1 MLSRAVVPTPGLF
14 VPSTNDAISAFPRGL
29 FSSMVERNS
38 NIIGNRASIFSLSA
52 SANPSP
58 PKLPRLTDEEQS
70 ELLFAAVETRRI
82 RNLES
87 EMMMA
92 APTTTTIS
100 DSGNFRLELAKAA
113 GYGTDVDALEAAI
126 ENGHAARETL
136 VTRNMGLVHYSVD
149 DIIGK
154 NNPGGGYSGKGSYR
168 SKQPKGGRR
177 SSMLKS
183 LNREDLV
190 QEGAIGLAKAVDRFN
205 PGIGG
210 KLSTYAVYWIRA
222 AVFRCI
228 AQCDE
233 PVRVPEH
240 VWASVRKISKAA
252 HRLGIEL
259 DSSNGDGS
267 SVMNAADAKRLAEE
281 AGLTDRQFAEA
292 LKVRKRRNQGTLSFE
307 SWMQQGKSIETDI
320 WTSLSDS
327 APSLSAEND
336 QLHNTLSRFLGP
348 RELEAICWRYG
359 LSQEEMEPSHKSRPA
374 IGSKRNYLAEAER
387 ELFGNQEQQSQ
398 RQRRQQQQQPREPK
412 QPLDIPVGGKWG
424 EAMSFKEV
432 GKNMEIS
439 AEYGRKLCHRA
450 LEKLRKAANDGRLEP
465 ALLCMS

>member
-1 MLSRAVVPTPGLF
+1 
-14 VPSTNDAISAFPRGL
+14 
-29 FSSMVERNS
+29 
-38 NIIGNRASIFSLSA
+38 
-52 SANPSP
+52 
-58 PKLPRLTDEEQS
+58 
-70 ELLFAAVETRRI
+70 
-82 RNLES
+82 
-87 EMMMA
+87 
-92 APTTTTIS
+92 
-100 DSGNFRLELAKAA
+100 
-113 GYGTDVDALEAAI
+113 
-126 ENGHAARETL
+126 
-136 VTRNMGLVHYSVD
+136 
-149 DIIGK
+149 
-154 NNPGGGYSGKGSYR
+154 
-168 SKQPKGGRR
+168 
-177 SSMLKS
+177 MLKS

-210 KLSTYAVYWIRA
+210 KFSTYAVYWIRA

-233 PVRVPEH
+233 LVRVPEH

-259 DSSNGDGS
+259 DSGNGDGS
-267 SVMNAADAKRLAEE
+267 SVLNAADAQRLAEE

-292 LKVRKRRNQGTLSFE
+292 LKVRERRNQGTLSFE

-359 LSQEEMEPSHKSRPA
+359 LSQEETEPSHKSRPA
-374 IGSKRNYLAEAER
+374 IVSKRNYLAEAER
-387 ELFGNQEQQSQ
+387 ELFGNQEQQSE
-398 RQRRQQQQQPREPK
+398 RQRRRQPREPK

-465 ALLCMS
+465 ALLCMP